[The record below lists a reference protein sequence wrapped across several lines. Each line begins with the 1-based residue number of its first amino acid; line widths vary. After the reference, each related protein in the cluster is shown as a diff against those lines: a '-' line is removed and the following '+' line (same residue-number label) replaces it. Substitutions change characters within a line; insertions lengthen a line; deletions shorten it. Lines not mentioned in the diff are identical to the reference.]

1 MKKIRII
8 SLILVV
14 ALALALTA
22 CGGSTG
28 NSTGGNAGTA
38 SKVSLS
44 LGHTNNLEHH
54 YQTMSE
60 SFKKIVEEKS
70 GGAIEVNIF
79 PAEQLGSGAEM
90 LEGVKT
96 GTQDIVIDP
105 DAYLA
110 NYDPLFNVLG
120 MPYIFSTWDQVKAF
134 PNGEAAKQ
142 LEEAAKGQG
151 LVILGWAVNGF
162 RVITTNK
169 PVNTPDDLKG
179 VKIRVGNSKVMS
191 DLLAALGCNPTPLSM
206 GETYSGI
213 QTGIVDAQENPTS
226 NIIGS
231 KFYEVQD
238 YCAVTHHV
246 YTTEPLIMNKAKFDS
261 LTAEQ
266 QQILLDAGKE
276 VCNADVEFC
285 AEQEE
290 SDLKVIEEGHT
301 TITYPDPAPFKAAV
315 QPVLDKYSAEY
326 GEQFTKLLE
335 QLQKDI
341 A

>member
-14 ALALALTA
+14 VLALSLVA
-22 CGGSTG
+22 CGGGTNTNANTG
-28 NSTGGNAGTA
+28 A
-38 SKVSLS
+38 KVTLS

-60 SFKKIVEEKS
+60 SFKKIVEEKTN
-70 GGAIEVNIF
+70 GAIEINIF

-120 MPYIFSTWDQVKAF
+120 MPYIFSNWDQVKAF
-134 PNGEAAKQ
+134 ADGEAAKQ
-142 LEEAAKGQG
+142 LEEAAKAQG

-162 RVITTNK
+162 RLITTNK

-191 DLLAALGCNPTPLSM
+191 DLLTALGCNPTPLSM

-261 LTAEQ
+261 LTPEQ
-266 QQILLDAGKE
+266 QQILLDAGRE

-285 AEQEE
+285 AQQEE
-290 SDLKVIEEGHT
+290 ADLKIIEEGNT

-326 GEQFTKLLE
+326 GEAFTKLLE